1 MTDGPTDQR
10 SPFDARARGVQIV
23 GAGAAFPPH
32 YYDQEALTERIL
44 SVWGAKY
51 RNTAR
56 LQSIHEHVLVGGR
69 YLALPI
75 DSYEKLSGFG
85 EANDHWIR
93 VGLEVGA
100 DAVVEAVER
109 AGLELGDVDALF
121 LVSVTGIA
129 TPSLDAR
136 IVNRLGLSPNIT
148 RVPIFGLGCL
158 GGAAGLARA
167 ADYVRAY
174 PDRTAVL
181 LSVELCSLTAQ
192 PNDLSIANLVATG
205 LFGDGAAAV
214 VVTGDEPGTAGDGP
228 LVPSIVGSRSVF
240 YPDTERVMG
249 WDVTESGFKVVL
261 SADVPKVVAE
271 HLPGDVDSFLAEYGL
286 CTSDIA
292 VWICH
297 PGGPK
302 ILHEIQESLKLPS
315 DALDITWRS
324 LRSIGNL
331 SSASVLMILKETLE
345 TRTPDPGSYG
355 LLLAMGPGF
364 CSELVLLQ
372 W

>member
-1 MTDGPTDQR
+1 M
-10 SPFDARARGVQIV
+10 
-23 GAGAAFPPH
+23 
-32 YYDQEALTERIL
+32 
-44 SVWGAKY
+44 
-51 RNTAR
+51 
-56 LQSIHEHVLVGGR
+56 
-69 YLALPI
+69 
-75 DSYEKLSGFG
+75 
-85 EANDHWIR
+85 
-93 VGLEVGA
+93 
-100 DAVVEAVER
+100 
-109 AGLELGDVDALF
+109 
-121 LVSVTGIA
+121 
-129 TPSLDAR
+129 
-136 IVNRLGLSPNIT
+136 
-148 RVPIFGLGCL
+148 
-158 GGAAGLARA
+158 
-167 ADYVRAY
+167 
-174 PDRTAVL
+174 
-181 LSVELCSLTAQ
+181 
-192 PNDLSIANLVATG
+192 
-205 LFGDGAAAV
+205 
-214 VVTGDEPGTAGDGP
+214 
-228 LVPSIVGSRSVF
+228 PSIVGSRSVF

-271 HLPGDVDSFLAEYGL
+271 HLPGDVESFLAEYGL
-286 CTSDIA
+286 GTSDIA

-324 LRSIGNL
+324 LRAIGNL